1 MIDDRISVTVITGF
15 LGAGKTTLLNNII
28 RKHPEKKFAIIEN
41 EFGEVGVD
49 SGLIVDGGDTIFELA
64 NGCICCSLNQDFQQ
78 VLTQLLDGPFEFDHL
93 LIETTGIA
101 DPLSVVKH
109 FIHGS
114 NIQFRFRMDSVICL
128 ADAIHLDDLLEEQN
142 EVKQQLALSDLVLIN
157 KAGDVQREYVDQLQQ
172 QIRRI
177 NPMATVQAI
186 QYGQID
192 HLKVLDTFAYS
203 GQAIAVSTLAYR
215 PVNADQSVE
224 KSAHVHHEIA
234 SAGFV
239 FNQPF
244 NQDGFSAWL
253 QSFLFFNEKTIY
265 RAKGILAFQ
274 GQSEQ
279 YIFHSIRGT
288 LMIEPGE
295 KWGNKTAHS
304 KLVFIGKQ
312 LNRQAIEENLRQFIL

>member
-1 MIDDRISVTVITGF
+1 MIDDRIPVTVITGF

-128 ADAIHLDDLLEEQN
+128 ADAIYLDDLLEEQN

-186 QYGQID
+186 RYGQID

-215 PVNADQSVE
+215 SVNADQSVE
-224 KSAHVHHEIA
+224 ISAHVQHEIA

-312 LNRQAIEENLRQFIL
+312 LNRQAIEENLRQFIQ

>member
-1 MIDDRISVTVITGF
+1 MIDDRIAVTVITGF

-49 SGLIVDGGDTIFELA
+49 SGLIVDAGDAIVELA
-64 NGCICCSLNQDFQQ
+64 NGCICCSLNQDFQL
-78 VLTQLLDGPFEFDHL
+78 VLNQLLDGPFEFDHL

-109 FIHGS
+109 FIHGG

-128 ADAIHLDDLLEEQN
+128 ADAIHLEDLLEEQS
-142 EVKQQLALSDLVLIN
+142 EVKQQLALSDLVLLN
-157 KAGDVQREYVDQLQQ
+157 KAGDVPSEYVEKMQQ

-177 NPMATVQAI
+177 NPMARVQAI
-186 QYGQID
+186 RYGQID

-215 PVNADQSVE
+215 PVNEDHLVE
-224 KSAHVHHEIA
+224 NPTHVQHDIVSE
-234 SAGFV
+234 GFV
-239 FNQPF
+239 INQPF
-244 NQDGFSAWL
+244 NQDGFSTWL
-253 QSFLFFNEKTIY
+253 QSFLFFNEKAIY
-265 RAKGILAFQ
+265 RAKGILSFQ
-274 GQSEQ
+274 GKSEQ

-288 LMIEPGE
+288 LMMEPGE
-295 KWGNKTAHS
+295 KWGDKTAHS
-304 KLVFIGKQ
+304 KIVFIGKQ
-312 LNRQAIEENLRQFIL
+312 LNRQAIEENLLQFIQ